1 MSKRFREIKSYF
13 RDQGIKANNHDIR
26 RIIHLGDAFKKQ
38 YKRYCATLSS
48 HIGTVPM
55 KDKNGAGVKE
65 HD

>member
-48 HIGTVPM
+48 HALAVLA
-55 KDKNGAGVKE
+55 KDKKREMLLLRG
-65 HD
+65 

>member
-26 RIIHLGDAFKKQ
+26 RIIHLGNAFKKQ
-38 YKRYCATLSS
+38 YKRYYATLSS
-48 HIGTVPM
+48 HIGTAPM
-55 KDKNGAGVKE
+55 KDKNGGVKE